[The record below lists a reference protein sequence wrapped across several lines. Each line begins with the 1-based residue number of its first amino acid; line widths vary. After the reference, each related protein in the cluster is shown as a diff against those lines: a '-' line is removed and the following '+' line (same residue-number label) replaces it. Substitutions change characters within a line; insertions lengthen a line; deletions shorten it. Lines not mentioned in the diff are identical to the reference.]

1 MTTLP
6 LAIDIADAALRRE
19 LCYDPFA
26 LDAVADELRIRHP
39 ESSATSREIAEALR
53 EISCWSGR
61 RRARPAVVA

>member
-19 LCYDPFA
+19 LCNDPFA

-39 ESSATSREIAEALR
+39 ESSATSRDIAEALR
-53 EISCWSGR
+53 EISCWNPSR
-61 RRARPAVVA
+61 RPKLAVA